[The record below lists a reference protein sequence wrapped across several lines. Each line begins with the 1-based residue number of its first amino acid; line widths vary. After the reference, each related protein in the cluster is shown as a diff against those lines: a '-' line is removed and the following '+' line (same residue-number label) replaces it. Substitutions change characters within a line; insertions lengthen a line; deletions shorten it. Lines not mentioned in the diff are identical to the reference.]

1 MNTEKKHLLTFLE
14 NIQMMKSKNIL
25 VIGGSSGIGLALVT
39 LLSPDNNV
47 YVASRSNEGIA
58 GLKVNYIPFDATKD
72 TIDTSLLPE
81 ILDGFVY
88 CPGSINLRPFKGLK
102 IEAFTDDF
110 EINVMGAIKS
120 LKSVLGLL
128 QASAKASVVFY
139 STVAV
144 QTGMPFHSSI
154 SASKGAIEGLTR
166 SLAAEFA
173 PKIRVNAIA
182 PSIVDTPLASKFLNN
197 DIKME
202 KANERHPLGR
212 IGTAEELADVTAF
225 LLGDKSSWM
234 TGRILQIDGGI
245 GNLKT

>member
-1 MNTEKKHLLTFLE
+1 
-14 NIQMMKSKNIL
+14 MKNKNIL
-25 VIGGSSGIGLALVT
+25 IIGGSSGIGHALAK
-39 LLSPDNNV
+39 LLSPENNI
-47 YVASRSNEGIA
+47 YVASRSSEGTTD
-58 GLKVNYIPFDATKD
+58 LKVKHIPFDATVD
-72 TIDTSLLPE
+72 TLDTSQLPKF
-81 ILDGFVY
+81 LDGFVY

-102 IEAFTDDF
+102 VEAFTDDF

-120 LKSVLGLL
+120 LKAVLGLL
-128 QASAKASVVFY
+128 NASSQSSVVFY

-144 QTGMPFHSSI
+144 QTGMPFHSSV
-154 SASKGAIEGLTR
+154 ATSKGAIEGLTR

-182 PSIVDTPLASKFLNN
+182 PSLVNTPLASKFLNN
-197 DIKME
+197 DAKMEKANERHPNNDAKME

-212 IGTAEELADVTAF
+212 VGTAKELAEATAF
-225 LLGDKSSWM
+225 LLGDESSWM

>member
-1 MNTEKKHLLTFLE
+1 
-14 NIQMMKSKNIL
+14 MMKNKNIL

-39 LLSPDNNV
+39 LLLPDNNV
-47 YVASRSNEGIA
+47 YVASRSSERID

-81 ILDGFVY
+81 TLDGFVY

-110 EINVMGAIKS
+110 EINVLGAIKS

-128 QASAKASVVFY
+128 LASTKASSVVFY

-144 QTGMPFHSSI
+144 QTGMPFHSSV

-197 DIKME
+197 DVKME

-212 IGTAEELADVTAF
+212 IGTAKELADVTAF
-225 LLGDKSSWM
+225 LLGDQSSWM